1 MPTIQT
7 HNPLSDSP
15 KPALLP
21 ANSDAIPSRA
31 LVVENL
37 ELRQSQISSVL
48 HMFSQEDL
56 FKLALVISP
65 SVRDLLHTDP
75 VRLRDLFWIE
85 LRAALSED
93 PILLRMTLGYRAGD
107 LDSSENLSLVH
118 RLKNLNPS
126 AAQSLGWVIGFLG
139 DGGLIET
146 LQSHGGSGSLSYG
159 TPFWKVRCDQRNDGR
174 SQQLEVPI
182 QEALKHPV
190 DVHA

>member
-85 LRAALSED
+85 LRAALSE
-93 PILLRMTLGYRAGD
+93 
-107 LDSSENLSLVH
+107 LSLIH
-118 RLKNLNPS
+118 
-126 AAQSLGWVIGFLG
+126 I
-139 DGGLIET
+139 
-146 LQSHGGSGSLSYG
+146 
-159 TPFWKVRCDQRNDGR
+159 
-174 SQQLEVPI
+174 
-182 QEALKHPV
+182 
-190 DVHA
+190 